1 MSVSSGHSPA
11 APRLSRA
18 ELRRYSRPLLVP
30 EWHAAGAQEQL
41 AAARV
46 LLVGAGGLG
55 CAVAA
60 ALAGAGVGGLR
71 ISDHDTVDV
80 SNLHRQLLFR
90 SADVGRS
97 KAELAAAQAQAI
109 NPFVHPEVAPALSA
123 DNAAQLLAG
132 VTLAVDATDN
142 LPARYALAAAAQQA
156 GVPCVWGAASGTSG
170 MVTVF
175 AGGRRLHDLFPP
187 EEAAP
192 ADSCDEAGV
201 LGPVPALVGQMM
213 ALEALKVLGGVGE
226 PLLGRLWTFDGLTGR
241 TRLISLPP
249 VPDPD
254 TSNR

>member
-1 MSVSSGHSPA
+1 MSADSPR
-11 APRLSRA
+11 RLSRP

-30 EWHAAGAQEQL
+30 EWQEAAAQERL

-60 ALAGAGVGGLR
+60 ALAGAGVGQLR

-90 SADVGRS
+90 TADVGRS
-97 KAELAAAQAQAI
+97 KAELAAAQSQAI
-109 NPFVHPEVAPALSA
+109 NPFTRPEVVPALTP
-123 DNAAQLLAG
+123 DNAPQLLSG

-142 LPARYALAAAAQQA
+142 LEARYALAAAAHAA

-175 AGGRRLHDLFPP
+175 AQGRRLHDLFPP
-187 EEAAP
+187 ESAQ

-226 PLLGRLWTFDGLTGR
+226 PLLGRLWTFDGLSGR
-241 TRLISLPP
+241 VRLIGLPEP
-249 VPDPD
+249 V
-254 TSNR
+254 TEQV

>member
-1 MSVSSGHSPA
+1 MSSKPGRP
-11 APRLSRA
+11 LSRP

-30 EWHAAGAQEQL
+30 EWQAAGAQERIT
-41 AAARV
+41 AARV

-60 ALAGAGVGGLR
+60 ALAGAGVGELR

-90 SADVGRS
+90 SPDVGRH
-97 KAELAAAQAQAI
+97 KAEVAAAQVQAI
-109 NPFVHPEVAPALSA
+109 NPFVRPQVVPALSA
-123 DNAAQLLAG
+123 DNAAQLLDG
-132 VTLAVDATDN
+132 VSLVVDATDN
-142 LPARYALAAAAQQA
+142 LATRYALAEAAHAA

-175 AGGRRLHDLFPP
+175 AGARRLHDLFPP
-187 EEAAP
+187 QSAQ

-213 ALEALKVLGGVGE
+213 ALEALKLLGGVGQ
-226 PLLGRLWTFDGLTGR
+226 PLVGRLWTFDGLSGR
-241 TRLISLPP
+241 VRLIALPERAD
-249 VPDPD
+249 VPAE
-254 TSNR
+254 